1 MDGLFDEVYDELLE
15 KILNNPKVQGYMKET
30 KEQFPEATQYEIES
44 DALDNFFSAS
54 YEEIFSIEEIFN
66 GIVEGVKDEIDYI
79 TSSKKM
85 LADNIDFKLEDYV
98 TDELEYIRNKLE
110 EALKRKHGKAKQT
123 T

>member
-1 MDGLFDEVYDELLE
+1 
-15 KILNNPKVQGYMKET
+15 MKET

-44 DALDNFFSAS
+44 DALDNFFSAD

-66 GIVEGVKDEIDYI
+66 GIVEGVKAEIDYI